1 MNNIDEKKVVFIT
14 GASSGIG
21 KAAAEIFADN
31 GHIVYGTTRKIDISK
46 SLERE
51 ENTFMGNT
59 YKLVYLD
66 VCDENTINNAVNYIL
81 SKEMKIDILI
91 NNAGFGIAGSIE
103 DLSTQ
108 EMIEQ
113 FDTNLFGVHRMCKAV
128 LPVMRKQGAG
138 TIINVGSMAS
148 IFTIPFQ
155 SAYSASKAAL
165 DSLSEA
171 LRMECSRFGIKI
183 CVVEPGDTKTSFTHN
198 RIYAKN
204 AMNDD
209 SAYKDTMIKSVSVME
224 KDEING
230 DSPQKV
236 AKVIAKIALSKNPP
250 IRICIGLKYKLFAFI
265 KRFVP
270 DSLKILVLSR
280 MYKVN

>member
-1 MNNIDEKKVVFIT
+1 MQMINTKKVVFIT

-21 KAAAEIFADN
+21 KAVAEKFADN
-31 GHIVYGTTRKIDISK
+31 GCIVYGSTRKIDI
-46 SLERE
+46 
-51 ENTFMGNT
+51 NTSFEKDEKTRLGNT
-59 YKLVYLD
+59 YKLLYLD
-66 VCDENTINNAVNYIL
+66 VRDEKSIYKAVNYIL
-81 SKEMKIDILI
+81 EKENKIDILI

-103 DLSTQ
+103 DISTQ

-113 FDTNLFGVHRMCKAV
+113 FDTNLFGVHRMCRAI
-128 LPVMRKQGAG
+128 LPIMRQQGGG

-155 SAYSASKAAL
+155 SVYSASKAAL
-165 DSLSEA
+165 DSFSEA
-171 LRMECSRFGIKI
+171 LRMECSKFGIKV

-198 RIYAKN
+198 RIYAKD
-204 AMNDD
+204 AMLQ
-209 SAYKDTMIKSVSVME
+209 SSVYKDIMIKSVAVME

-230 DSPQKV
+230 ESPEKV
-236 AKVIAKIALSKNPP
+236 AKVILKAALSKKPP
-250 IRICIGLKYKLFAFI
+250 IRVCIGLKYKVFTFI

-270 DSLKILVLSR
+270 DSLKLLILSK